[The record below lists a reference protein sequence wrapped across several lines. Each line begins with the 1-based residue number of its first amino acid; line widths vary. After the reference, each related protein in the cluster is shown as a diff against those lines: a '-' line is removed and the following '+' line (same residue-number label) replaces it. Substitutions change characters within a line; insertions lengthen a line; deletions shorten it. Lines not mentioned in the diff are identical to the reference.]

1 MSDKELAVQLTC
13 AFLQARSA
21 IVANSPAGDINDS
34 TMISMLKDCY
44 KAVRELGAEDHSA
57 D

>member
-13 AFLQARSA
+13 AFLQARSV
-21 IVANSPAGDINDS
+21 IVANSPAGDINGS

-44 KAVRELGAEDHSA
+44 KAVRELGVEDHSA